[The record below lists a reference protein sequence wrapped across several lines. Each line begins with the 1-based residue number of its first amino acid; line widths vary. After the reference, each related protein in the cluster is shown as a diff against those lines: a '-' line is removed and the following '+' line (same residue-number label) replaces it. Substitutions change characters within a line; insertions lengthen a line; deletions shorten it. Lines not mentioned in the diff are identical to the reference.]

1 MTSKNKRRKKSAQR
15 TVSASYP
22 QFQREGYNH
31 HPRLDLAGLQNS
43 KAYLTMM
50 TAEEVYNLYKRKK
63 LVIPRFQRKG
73 YVWKKNQNQELV
85 VTMLHGYPVLPLLV
99 QYVNGKYILLDG
111 QQRLLNEFEFMNNR
125 IKISKTFDPLLG
137 GLRWKDLEPE
147 TRKHYKNYPVP
158 FLVVV
163 GGNGIGVQ
171 TYIRANSGL
180 PINAPEKRK
189 ARYFNTAFFKLVK
202 KVQKS
207 VQTFYTVNGILTR
220 NDILRS
226 KEEDVLAENIILVMR
241 EITDGSD
248 LDDLYEQWK
257 TPKKL
262 SQYIKGDPVK
272 VLNEYFD
279 IINEMFPNGLKKTHF
294 ANLNN
299 FYGLLGAV
307 KVATEKDL
315 LPKSKGDKELVG
327 KELTKFLENVRIFS
341 TTGNG
346 SALAGRYL
354 RTISRGTR
362 DFKNREDRINI
373 LVDLITKN

>member
-1 MTSKNKRRKKSAQR
+1 MTLKNQRRKKSAQK
-15 TVSASYP
+15 TDSASY
-22 QFQREGYNH
+22 QRYPLFLSGSH
-31 HPRLDLAGLQNS
+31 ARLNLEGLQNS
-43 KAYLTMM
+43 KAYLTSM

-63 LVIPRFQRKG
+63 LVIPKFQRKG
-73 YVWKKNQNQELV
+73 YVWKKNQNQELA

-189 ARYFNTAFFKLVK
+189 AKYYNTAFFKLVK

-207 VQTFYTVNGILTR
+207 VQTFYTVNGILTK

-226 KEEDVLAENIILVMR
+226 KEEDVIAENIILVMR
-241 EITDGSD
+241 EVTDGSG
-248 LDDLYEQWK
+248 LDDLYDQWK

-262 SQYIKGDPVK
+262 SQHIRGDPVK
-272 VLNEYFD
+272 VLNKYFD
-279 IINEMFPNGLKKTHF
+279 TINEMFPNGLKETHF
-294 ANLNN
+294 ANTNN

-315 LPKSKGDKELVG
+315 LPSTKVEKESVG
-327 KELTKFLENVRIFS
+327 KKLTKFLEDVRTFS

-346 SALAGRYL
+346 SAISGKYL

-362 DFKNREDRINI
+362 DFKNREERINI
-373 LVDLITKN
+373 LVDLIAKN

>member
-1 MTSKNKRRKKSAQR
+1 MTSKNKRRKKSAQK

-22 QFQREGYNH
+22 QYHSGSQ
-31 HPRLDLAGLQNS
+31 PRLNLEGLQNS
-43 KAYLTMM
+43 KAYLTSM
-50 TAEEVYNLYKRKK
+50 TADEVYNLYKRKK
-63 LVIPRFQRKG
+63 LVIPKFQRKG

-137 GLRWKDLEPE
+137 GMKWKDLEPE

-207 VQTFYTVNGILTR
+207 VQTFYTVNGILTT